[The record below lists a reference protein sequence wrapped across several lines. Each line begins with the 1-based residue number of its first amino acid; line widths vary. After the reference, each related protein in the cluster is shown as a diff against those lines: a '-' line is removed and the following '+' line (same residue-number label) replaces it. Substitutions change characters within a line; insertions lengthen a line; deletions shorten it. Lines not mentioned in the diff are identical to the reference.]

1 MSAPQMKERVPQS
14 LFTKNLPSL
23 SISLVSPT
31 EPFSPDKRNRTGLS
45 VSVSPDSRV
54 VVVVARIGSFIDQK
68 LSRMV
73 PPSESSY
80 HEWYHL
86 QKVAALVDLIRVTLI
101 IHPDTDFELD
111 EKELCLSNEEDTE
124 IVDKMV
130 SLIRDGTRL
139 TKKMFIGGATKAD
152 VERMREEADIAALAR
167 KKRKRKSTSQ
177 FVE

>member
-1 MSAPQMKERVPQS
+1 M
-14 LFTKNLPSL
+14 
-23 SISLVSPT
+23 
-31 EPFSPDKRNRTGLS
+31 
-45 VSVSPDSRV
+45 
-54 VVVVARIGSFIDQK
+54 
-68 LSRMV
+68 
-73 PPSESSY
+73 
-80 HEWYHL
+80 
-86 QKVAALVDLIRVTLI
+86 TLI